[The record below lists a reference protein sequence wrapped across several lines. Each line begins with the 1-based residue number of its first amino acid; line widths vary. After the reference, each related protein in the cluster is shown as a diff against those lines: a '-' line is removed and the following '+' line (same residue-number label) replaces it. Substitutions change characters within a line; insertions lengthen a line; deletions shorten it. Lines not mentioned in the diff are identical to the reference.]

1 MPTPPSPSPL
11 APALSISVY
20 IMLTSGYPPASD
32 WHCPPSLPST
42 RTPPPRPR
50 SIYVTGYKTTA
61 KLIKPDAVAGASI
74 VHVIDRVL
82 IPDLSG

>member
-1 MPTPPSPSPL
+1 MPAPPSPSPL
-11 APALSISVY
+11 APSLSTSVCV
-20 IMLTSGYPPASD
+20 MLTSA
-32 WHCPPSLPST
+32 HA